1 MSTAS
6 LTEEMLALPIAERVA
21 LADKLY
27 ASVPSEWQMQAD
39 RAWLQEAQRRSHEM
53 DSDPSTELSLDE
65 FMAGLKVKPPE
76 T

>member
-21 LADKLY
+21 LADKLC
-27 ASVPSEWQMQAD
+27 ASVPSEWQMRAD
-39 RAWLQEAQRRSHEM
+39 QAWLQEAKRRSSEM

-65 FMAGLKVKPPE
+65 FIAGLK
-76 T
+76 